1 MNSLRGRLL
10 LGAGAVLLVF
20 IALSGLTLQTALER
34 YTEKAEYDRL
44 QGLLFSLL
52 GATEINSDDATAV
65 IALSRVPEPRL
76 GQPDSGLQAIIYNNQ
91 GNALWQSPSLLR
103 DPASVGLPQVNQ
115 WRFSNQPWFSLAYG
129 FEWVLSGD
137 EVGRF
142 GLVVQD
148 LASPLQQQQR
158 DLSKK
163 LWLWMLVMA
172 GLLLLLLV
180 LLMHWG
186 LHPLRQ
192 LPQELIDIRSG
203 KRQRLSTEAPDELL
217 PLSSSVNELLE
228 HEQRLRERFRNALAD
243 LAHSL
248 KTPLA
253 VLRNHTSADETSAE
267 QISTMESIITYQ
279 LHRAATA
286 GSKALREPV
295 EVLPTVQ
302 RLVTALGKVYLDK
315 QIEFDVRIPA
325 GFVLPVEENDLIEML
340 GNVMEN
346 AAKYG
351 DAKVRVTAE
360 GHSVMVEDNGSGF
373 PEDAKSMLLRGTR
386 ADQRLPGQGIGLAVV
401 NDVMN
406 SYSAKLELGTSELGG
421 ASVRLD
427 FG

>member
-76 GQPDSGLQAIIYNNQ
+76 GQPDSGLQAIIYNDQ

-103 DPASVGLPQVNQ
+103 EPASVGLPQVNQ
-115 WRFSNQPWFSLAYG
+115 WRFSNKPWFSLAYG

-192 LPQELIDIRSG
+192 LPRELIEIRSG

-253 VLRNHTSADETSAE
+253 VLRNHTSADETSGE

-315 QIEFDVRIPA
+315 QIEFDIQVPA
-325 GFVLPVEENDLIEML
+325 GFVVPVEENDLMEML

-351 DAKVRVTAE
+351 AAKVRIKAE
-360 GHSVMVEDNGSGF
+360 GNSVTVEDNGPGF
-373 PEDAKSMLLRGTR
+373 PQDAKSMLRRGSR

-401 NDVMN
+401 SDVMN
-406 SYSAKLELGTSELGG
+406 SYSAKLELGISELGG

-427 FG
+427 FS